1 MRTCRGFARSSGFGA
16 VAGFAGAIVWAAI
29 LCFGDGAAAAQK
41 PSKQPPSKQVPPKQA
56 TLKQAPQKQGL
67 VRLPPK
73 KQEPLKKET
82 KQERNR
88 SKKRKNK
95 KRNKKSLKQE
105 SSKQEPL
112 KSSGSQFEPL
122 KWSELTGWAADDHL
136 AAFAAYQAGCRA
148 ARRKPRSDDRGQIF
162 GALTNVCRKA
172 LALEPQNSAAAR
184 AFFEQNFQP
193 VRIARLGEGEGL
205 VTGYYEPVV
214 AGSRFPSP
222 EFSVPI
228 YRRPRDL
235 VADGYKQGSTAFPNK
250 GGRIGRRTENNDLV
264 PYHDRGAIE
273 AGALDGQKLEIC
285 WIKDPLDLVAIQ
297 IEGSARVILEDG
309 TPLRISYNSHN
320 GYSYSSI
327 ERVLAERN
335 LIPRKDLS
343 KERIRAWTAAHPEEA
358 AKARATNRAYMFFRV
373 TGLTNDGEPVGAQGV
388 PLTPGRSI
396 AVDRVHEYGTPFFI
410 EGNLPI
416 EDAKPA
422 APVGRLTIAQDTGSA
437 IVGPARADL
446 YLGAGDEAGR
456 IAGRIKHRG
465 RFSMLVPREVDL
477 AAAASELPLPVPKP
491 KIAESE
497 GDKPDDKGKESKGKE
512 IAQRDDKGKDDSG
525 KDGNRKPEPVRSGT
539 VADGRHVPRRCRPRQ
554 CPKTMPSPMSK
565 TKIVALDTEK
575 AERKGRAE
583 SAGARAS
590 TDARHPP
597 LPAPKTLS
605 APKTKIIVSETGK
618 SDRKG
623 KADSD
628 NAAWTVAGKQKSLS
642 PAAKSKIG
650 ETEGRKQDGK
660 GKAEATKSGATA
672 KPMPSS
678 GSKTK
683 IVETEGRKETGKHE
697 GKGRAESAKESAK
710 ESTKAGATTAAKHTA
725 SPKAKMSET
734 EIKKQNGKKAES
746 ANGADGKAAA
756 KPGRQ
761 AASARRSS
769 GSLN

>member
-1 MRTCRGFARSSGFGA
+1 MGSSGSRRN
-16 VAGFAGAIVWAAI
+16 
-29 LCFGDGAAAAQK
+29 K
-41 PSKQPPSKQVPPKQA
+41 SHSKKKRNK
-56 TLKQAPQKQGL
+56 TLN
-67 VRLPPK
+67 RNK
-73 KQEPLKKET
+73 KQ
-82 KQERNR
+82 NR
-88 SKKRKNK
+88 KKRKK

-148 ARRKPRSDDRGQIF
+148 ARRKPRSDERGLIF
-162 GALTNVCRKA
+162 GALSNVCRKA
-172 LALEPQNSAAAR
+172 LALAPQDSAAAR

-309 TPLRISYNSHN
+309 TPLRISYDSHN

-335 LIPRKDLS
+335 LIARKDLS

-410 EGNLPI
+410 EGNLPL
-416 EDAKPA
+416 EDTKPA

-446 YLGAGDEAGR
+446 YLGAGDDAGR

-465 RFSMLVPREVDL
+465 RFSMLVPRELDL

-497 GDKPDDKGKESKGKE
+497 AASRTTRARRARAK
-512 IAQRDDKGKDDSG
+512 
-525 KDGNRKPEPVRSGT
+525 RSRSATTGART
-539 VADGRHVPRRCRPRQ
+539 TGARTTTARRSPSVPARSPTAGMRPRRCPRLYRRCHRRCRRRGSSRSIPRRRTARAGRSQRPHAPARTPGIRRCPRRRRCRRRRPR
-554 CPKTMPSPMSK
+554 
-565 TKIVALDTEK
+565 
-575 AERKGRAE
+575 
-583 SAGARAS
+583 
-590 TDARHPP
+590 
-597 LPAPKTLS
+597 
-605 APKTKIIVSETGK
+605 
-618 SDRKG
+618 
-623 KADSD
+623 
-628 NAAWTVAGKQKSLS
+628 
-642 PAAKSKIG
+642 
-650 ETEGRKQDGK
+650 
-660 GKAEATKSGATA
+660 
-672 KPMPSS
+672 SS
-678 GSKTK
+678 
-683 IVETEGRKETGKHE
+683 
-697 GKGRAESAKESAK
+697 
-710 ESTKAGATTAAKHTA
+710 
-725 SPKAKMSET
+725 
-734 EIKKQNGKKAES
+734 
-746 ANGADGKAAA
+746 
-756 KPGRQ
+756 
-761 AASARRSS
+761 
-769 GSLN
+769 

>member
-16 VAGFAGAIVWAAI
+16 VGFAGALACAAI
-29 LCFGDGAAAAQK
+29 LYFGAGAAAAQK
-41 PSKQPPSKQVPPKQA
+41 ASKQPPSKQVPPKHA
-56 TLKQAPQKQGL
+56 TLKQAPQQQGL

-82 KQERNR
+82 KQEAKQKQEA
-88 SKKRKNK
+88 KKQEAKQE
-95 KRNKKSLKQE
+95 SLKQE
-105 SSKQEPL
+105 SSKQDPL

-148 ARRKPRSDDRGQIF
+148 ARRKPRSEDRSQIF

-309 TPLRISYNSHN
+309 TPLRISYDSHN

-512 IAQRDDKGKDDSG
+512 TAQRDDKGKDDSG
-525 KDGNRKPEPVRSGT
+525 KDGNRTPEPVRSGT
-539 VADGRHVPRRCRPRQ
+539 VADGRHVPPLM
-554 CPKTMPSPMSK
+554 PKTAPSPMPK

-575 AERKGRAE
+575 AERRGRAE
-583 SAGARAS
+583 SAGTRAS
-590 TDARHPP
+590 KDARHPP
-597 LPAPKTLS
+597 LPAPKT
-605 APKTKIIVSETGK
+605 KIIVSEIGK

-628 NAAWTVAGKQKSLS
+628 NAAWTVAGKQKSLA
-642 PAAKSKIG
+642 PAAKSKVG

-660 GKAEATKSGATA
+660 GKADATKSGPTA

-683 IVETEGRKETGKHE
+683 IVETEGRKETGKRE

-710 ESTKAGATTAAKHTA
+710 ESTKAGATMAAKHTA

-746 ANGADGKAAA
+746 TNGADGKAAA

-761 AASARRSS
+761 AAARRNS

>member
-1 MRTCRGFARSSGFGA
+1 MA
-16 VAGFAGAIVWAAI
+16 AGAIVAGVIVCFAA
-29 LCFGDGAAAAQK
+29 GALAAQK
-41 PSKQPPSKQVPPKQA
+41 PAKQVSSKQA

-67 VRLPPK
+67 ARQQPK
-73 KQEPLKKET
+73 KSEPLKKDTKSDAKKDAKKET
-82 KQERNR
+82 KQEA
-88 SKKRKNK
+88 KQE
-95 KRNKKSLKQE
+95 SLKQE

-112 KSSGSQFEPL
+112 KFSGSQFEPL
-122 KWSELTGWAADDHL
+122 KWSDLTGWAADDHL
-136 AAFAAYQAGCRA
+136 AAFAAYQAGCRTG
-148 ARRKPRSDDRGQIF
+148 RRKPRSDERGQIF
-162 GALTNVCRKA
+162 GALTNICRKA
-172 LALEPQNSAAAR
+172 LALEPKDSAAAR

-309 TPLRISYNSHN
+309 TPLRISYDSHN
-320 GYSYSSI
+320 GYSYSSV

-335 LIPRKDLS
+335 LIARKDLS

-416 EDAKPA
+416 DDAKPA
-422 APVGRLTIAQDTGSA
+422 APIGRLTIAQDTGSA

-465 RFSMLVPREVDL
+465 RFAMLVPRDLDL
-477 AAAASELPLPVPKP
+477 AAVASELPLPVPKP

-497 GDKPDDKGKESKGKE
+497 GDRPDDKGRESKGKE
-512 IAQRDDKGKDDSG
+512 IAQREDKGKDDRG
-525 KDGNRKPEPVRSGT
+525 KPEPVRAVT
-539 VADGRHVPRRCRPRQ
+539 VVDGRQTPSPMPPSPM
-554 CPKTMPSPMSK
+554 PKTMSSPISK
-565 TKIVALDTEK
+565 VKVVALDAEK
-575 AERKGRAE
+575 ADRKGGAE

-590 TDARHPP
+590 TDARHAP
-597 LPAPKTLS
+597 LPAPKSLS
-605 APKTKIIVSETGK
+605 APKTTIIVREIGK

-650 ETEGRKQDGK
+650 ETVGRKQDGNA
-660 GKAEATKSGATA
+660 KADATRSGANA
-672 KPMPSS
+672 RPMPTS

-683 IVETEGRKETGKHE
+683 IVETEGRKETGKHDR
-697 GKGRAESAKESAK
+697 KGSAEPARESTKAGA
-710 ESTKAGATTAAKHTA
+710 TKAGATTAAKHTA
-725 SPKAKMSET
+725 SPKAKVSET
-734 EIKKQNGKKAES
+734 DGKKQSGKGKAEP
-746 ANGADGKAAA
+746 AKAGDDGKSAARPA
-756 KPGRQ
+756 RQ

-769 GSLN
+769 GALN